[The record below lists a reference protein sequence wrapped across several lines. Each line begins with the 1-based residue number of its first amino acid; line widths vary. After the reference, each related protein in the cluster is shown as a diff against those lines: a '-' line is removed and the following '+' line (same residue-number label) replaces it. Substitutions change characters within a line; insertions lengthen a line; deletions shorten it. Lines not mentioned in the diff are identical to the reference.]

1 MYLLLWVRNICWSLP
16 EFLVEGA
23 VEEKRRFQSVGSQ
36 VDVLITDVIFFSF
49 PSKWLQLSI
58 AAFFRLLA
66 IAHPLAVVARL
77 WLWNICFLVADCRPM
92 RRWHW
97 GELGIVG
104 CDVRR
109 RQGIFSVIFDVG
121 NQFSIRQTNTCERH
135 TGGSRKT
142 RYVNILL

>member
-49 PSKWLQLSI
+49 PSKWLQLSV

-109 RQGIFSVIFDVG
+109 RQGISCVIFDVG
-121 NQFSIRQTNTCERH
+121 NQFPIRQTNTCERH